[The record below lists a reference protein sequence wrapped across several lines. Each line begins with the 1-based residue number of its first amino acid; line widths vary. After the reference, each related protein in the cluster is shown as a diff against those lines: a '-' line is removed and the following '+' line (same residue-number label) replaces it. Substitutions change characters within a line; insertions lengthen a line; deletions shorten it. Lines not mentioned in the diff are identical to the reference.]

1 MKIKSRKINSDGM
14 VRLETSGEIKEILI
28 NEDFLDSKNASVA
41 ICFKGKDSSGIL
53 ELTAKEIEIINK
65 EISPKMHLIKD
76 VKVMK
81 FKK

>member
-1 MKIKSRKINSDGM
+1 MKIKTRKLNADGI
-14 VRLETSGEIKEILI
+14 VKLETSGEIKEILI

-41 ICFKGKDSSGIL
+41 ICFRGKDSSGII

-65 EISPKMHLIKD
+65 EISPRLHLIKD

-81 FKK
+81 FQK